1 MRATLYLSSVT
12 FGAIGLSLSP
22 PAAAQV
28 ILDRADPTITEQ
40 ALPRPSLERPEAA
53 RPSQV
58 DVDAAV
64 VTGTAARTATVTAVT
79 VSGADDIDASAYAA
93 VIAPVIG
100 RELDRAELGTFATA
114 IAGVVRARGYPFAT
128 ASIGAQAMAG
138 GVLRVTVQPGKIDA
152 VRVIGAANAAADAIL
167 VGALTGGRPVTQA
180 ALERALLL
188 VGDLPGVRVKET
200 RYAIQDG
207 FGILLVTIEQDRA
220 SAYAQVD
227 NRGSDEVGPVRS
239 TLLGSLRNLAQDG
252 DELGLIVAQTPLQPS
267 EFAFVRARYSAP
279 VDAAGSVLS
288 VSGSLGRSN
297 PGAALR
303 ALDVVGDS
311 GDIAVNYARPLHR
324 RRSASLWAGAEFRVV
339 SVEQTLSGQLLR
351 RDRLATLTGSLSG
364 LATLAG
370 GIFHGEAA
378 TVVGLPFAGVTREG
392 DARISRP
399 DGDGRFV
406 AGTFQV
412 DWTARIAK
420 PVSIVLASAGQ
431 IASRPLLA
439 TAEIGLGGPGF
450 GRAYDYAERTG
461 DIGIIGSAELRA
473 DTGGVLRGVIDRTQ
487 FYGFVDGGTVDNLR
501 DGFGGGSLASTGAGL
516 RAGTGKLDGMIEVA
530 LPLTDDRFDTGDR
543 RPRISVRLSRA
554 F

>member
-1 MRATLYLSSVT
+1 M
-12 FGAIGLSLSP
+12 SLASP
-22 PAAAQV
+22 AGAQV

-40 ALPRPSLERPEAA
+40 ALPRPNLERPEVA

-58 DVDAAV
+58 AVDDAV
-64 VTGTAARTATVTAVT
+64 VAGDATRTAMVTAVT
-79 VSGADDIDASAYAA
+79 VAGVDGVDASAYAA
-93 VIAPVIG
+93 VIAPVVG
-100 RELDRAELGTFATA
+100 RELDRAELGRFATA

-128 ASIGAQAMAG
+128 ASIGAQAMTG
-138 GVLRVTVQPGKIDA
+138 GVLRVTVDPGKIDA
-152 VRVIGAANAAADAIL
+152 VRVIGARNTAADAIL
-167 VGALTGGRPVTQA
+167 VRALTGGRPVTQA

-200 RYAIQDG
+200 RYAVQDG
-207 FGILLVTIEQDRA
+207 FGILLVTIDQDRA

-239 TLLGSLRNLAQDG
+239 TVLGSLRNLAGDG

-279 VDAAGSVLS
+279 VDAGGAVLS

-311 GDIAVNYARPLHR
+311 GDLAVTYARPLHR

-364 LATLAG
+364 LSTLAG
-370 GIFHGEAA
+370 GVFHGELSTA
-378 TVVGLPFAGVTREG
+378 VGLPFAGATREG
-392 DARISRP
+392 DPRISRP
-399 DGDGRFV
+399 DGDGHFV
-406 AGTFQV
+406 TGTFQV
-412 DWTARIAK
+412 DWTARITK
-420 PVSIVLASAGQ
+420 SVSIVLASAGQ
-431 IASRPLLA
+431 LASRPLLA

-461 DIGIIGSAELRA
+461 DIGIMGSAELRA
-473 DTGGVLRGVIDRTQ
+473 DTGGILRGVIDRTQ

-501 DGFGGGSLASTGAGL
+501 DGFGGGTLASTGVGL
-516 RAGTGKLDGMIEVA
+516 RAGTGKLDGMVEIA
-530 LPLTDDRFDTGDR
+530 LPLNQDRFDTGDR
-543 RPRISVRLSRA
+543 RPRISLRVSRT

>member
-1 MRATLYLSSVT
+1 MRAYHLLTSVAVGT
-12 FGAIGLSLSP
+12 VGLSLASP
-22 PAAAQV
+22 VAAQV

-40 ALPRPSLERPEAA
+40 ALPRPSLERPEPA
-53 RPSQV
+53 RPS
-58 DVDAAV
+58 DVEAASPAV
-64 VTGTAARTATVTAVT
+64 AGTVTRTAPITAVT
-79 VSGADDIDASAYAA
+79 VAGADGVDPSAYAA

-100 RELDRAELGTFATA
+100 RELGRAELGTFATA

-128 ASIGAQAMAG
+128 ASIGAQTMAG
-138 GVLRVTVQPGKIDA
+138 GVLRVTVQPGRIDA
-152 VRVIGAANAAADAIL
+152 VRVIGDRNAAADAIL
-167 VGALTGGRPVTQA
+167 VHALAGGRPVTQA
-180 ALERALLL
+180 SLERALLL

-200 RYAIQDG
+200 RYVVQDG
-207 FGILLVTIEQDRA
+207 FGILLATIEQDRA

-227 NRGSDEVGPVRS
+227 NRGSDEVGPIRS
-239 TLLGSLRNLAQDG
+239 TLLGSLRNLAGDG
-252 DELGLIVAQTPLQPS
+252 DELGLIVAQTPIQPS
-267 EFAFVRARYSAP
+267 EFAFARVRYSAP
-279 VDAAGSVLS
+279 VDAGGSILS

-364 LATLAG
+364 LAALAG
-370 GIFHGEAA
+370 GVFHGELA
-378 TVVGLPFAGVTREG
+378 TAVGLPFSGATREG

-420 PVSIVLASAGQ
+420 PVSIVLASTGQ
-431 IASRPLLA
+431 LASRPLLA

-461 DIGIIGSAELRA
+461 DIGIMGSAELRA

-501 DGFGGGSLASTGAGL
+501 GGVGGGTLASTGAGL

-530 LPLTDDRFDTGDR
+530 LPLNQDRFDTGDR
-543 RPRISVRLSRA
+543 SPRISLRLSRA